1 MSTVI
6 GWRSFVKIRVSII
19 IGGFACA
26 IAASSYMADEAW
38 AQSGPGSPPARAP
51 SGPAPAATGAPPSTS
66 APSSTAGQ
74 PGQPGTAG
82 PSATGAPPATGATP
96 ATAGQPADPSAA
108 SETQL
113 PGSLPASERLALSL
127 PDAVRRAMEQSPE
140 VVNAERNIRTA
151 EARRVGAGV
160 IMPMNPR
167 VSVDARPPVYGGGGY
182 RDTGYG
188 AMIDFLFDAGG
199 APAARIR
206 EADREAT
213 VARADF
219 VFDRAAARLRAFTA
233 YVHTQIAELRIAEI
247 RSAMEISR
255 RVVVAAQR
263 RLATGAASELEA
275 TQAELDF
282 ALLQAAEAAFI
293 RERDQRLMD
302 LRDVLDLSPTVALDL
317 TSPVD
322 EPPRLSDAQVYVDR
336 ALRRH
341 PALAALQARVHLLD
355 ATEVRLEREIFPRVG
370 VYAGVDAAPLSPVYG
385 LLGLSLELPF
395 AQRNQGPRAVTA
407 RQREGVR
414 TRIELEAR
422 RLSRDVVAAWN
433 AYEARRLELERIT
446 QRAMPAA
453 AKTLSFAEAGW
464 QAGRFDLFR
473 LLTAARDALRLRANR
488 IDVLEAAWLARIEL
502 ERAVGEEISS

>member
-6 GWRSFVKIRVSII
+6 GWRSFVKIHVSIFI
-19 IGGFACA
+19 AGFACA
-26 IAASSYMADEAW
+26 IAASSYTAEEAW
-38 AQSGPGSPPARAP
+38 AQSGPGAPPARAP
-51 SGPAPAATGAPPSTS
+51 SGTPAPAATGAPPSTS
-66 APSSTAGQ
+66 APSTAA
-74 PGQPGTAG
+74 QPGTTG
-82 PSATGAPPATGATP
+82 PSAPGAPPAPGTPP
-96 ATAGQPADPSAA
+96 ATAGQPADPSAT
-108 SETQL
+108 SETPL

-160 IMPMNPR
+160 IMPANPR
-167 VSVDARPPVYGGGGY
+167 VSVDARPPVYGGGAY

-233 YVHTQIAELRIAEI
+233 YVHTQVAELRIAEI
-247 RSAMEISR
+247 RSAMGISR

>member
-6 GWRSFVKIRVSII
+6 GWRSFVKIRVSIFI
-19 IGGFACA
+19 VGFACA
-26 IAASSYMADEAW
+26 IAASSYTAREAR
-38 AQSGPGSPPARAP
+38 AQSGPGAPPARAP
-51 SGPAPAATGAPPSTS
+51 SAAPGPSAPAAPPTTSPPPDTGVQPGTGAPTPTAAPPTS
-66 APSSTAGQ
+66 ATQTSDT
-74 PGQPGTAG
+74 
-82 PSATGAPPATGATP
+82 PATGQT
-96 ATAGQPADPSAA
+96 T
-108 SETQL
+108 ETLL
-113 PGSLPASERLALSL
+113 PGSIPASERLTLTL
-127 PDAVRRAMEQSPE
+127 PEAVRRAMEQSPE
-140 VVNAERNIRTA
+140 VVNAERAIRTA

-160 IMPMNPR
+160 IMPHNPR

-199 APAARIR
+199 APAARIK

-233 YVHTQIAELRIAEI
+233 YVHTQVAELRIAEV

-255 RVVVAAQR
+255 RVLNAAQR

-275 TQAELDF
+275 TQAELDL
-282 ALLQAAEAAFI
+282 ALLQAAEAAFM
-293 RERDQRLMD
+293 RQRDARLMD
-302 LRDVLDLSPTVALDL
+302 LRDVLDLAATVALDL

-322 EPPRLSDAQVYVDR
+322 EPPRLSDAQVYVER

-370 VYAGVDAAPLSPVYG
+370 LYAGVDAAPLSPVYG
-385 LLGLSLELPF
+385 LLGVSLELPF

-446 QRAMPAA
+446 LRAMPAA
-453 AKTLSFAEAGW
+453 ARQLSFAEAGW